1 MRKTSTSEP
10 IFNIAELNK
19 ILPSYLI
26 NEVEEDYK
34 DKKINEE
41 SLLDSFSNGN
51 NVSRFFLILILNYI
65 FKINYFIGY

>member
-1 MRKTSTSEP
+1 MRNTTGEP
-10 IFNIAELNK
+10 IFNTSELNK

>member
-10 IFNIAELNK
+10 IFNTSELNK

>member
-10 IFNIAELNK
+10 IFNTSELNK

-51 NVSRFFLILILNYI
+51 NVSRII
-65 FKINYFIGY
+65 FNINFKLHL

>member
-10 IFNIAELNK
+10 IFNTSELNK

-41 SLLDSFSNGN
+41 SILDSFSNGN
-51 NVSRFFLILILNYI
+51 NVSRIFFNIK
-65 FKINYFIGY
+65 F